1 MAPGNGR
8 RGRRTGLQCRLRTSR
23 GVSFMDD
30 LLSHSALIQLRING
44 KLHEL
49 EIMPATSLLD
59 VLREQLNLTGTHM
72 GCMTGHCGACT
83 VMINGRIAKSCV
95 TLAATLERA
104 EITTIEGLKKPD
116 GELHPVQEAFWE
128 SGGFQC
134 GFCAP
139 GMILGTIELLEEK
152 PDPTE
157 EDIEVGLAGNLCRCT
172 GYRSIVRSV
181 RSAAAR
187 VRGE

>member
-1 MAPGNGR
+1 
-8 RGRRTGLQCRLRTSR
+8 
-23 GVSFMDD
+23 MDD

-49 EIMPATSLLD
+49 EIMPSTSLLD
-59 VLREQLNLTGTHM
+59 LLRDQLNLTGTHM

-83 VMINGRIAKSCV
+83 VMIDGRIAKSCI

-104 EITTIEGLKKPD
+104 QITTIEGLKDAD
-116 GELHPVQEAFWE
+116 GTLHPVQQAFWDA
-128 SGGFQC
+128 GGFQC

-139 GMILGTIELLEEK
+139 GMLLGTIELLGEN
-152 PDPTE
+152 PDPSE
-157 EDIEVGLAGNLCRCT
+157 EDIEAGLAGNLCRCT

-181 RSAAAR
+181 HAAAAR
-187 VRGE
+187 MRGET